1 VLLLGRSE
9 GSCEGPLAVV
19 DGDLHSVADRVEI
32 VDGDLHSVA
41 DRVEVEVEMV
51 RGCGK
56 RRS

>member
-1 VLLLGRSE
+1 
-9 GSCEGPLAVV
+9 VV